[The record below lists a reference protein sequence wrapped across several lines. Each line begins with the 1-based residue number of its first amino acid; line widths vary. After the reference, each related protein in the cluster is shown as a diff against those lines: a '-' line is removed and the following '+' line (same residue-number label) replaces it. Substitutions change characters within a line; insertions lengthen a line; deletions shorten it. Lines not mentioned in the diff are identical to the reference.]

1 VAFAASVPPE
11 AKLDL
16 SRELI
21 QVDAGPVSLL
31 RVPGY
36 GKRAAA
42 RATAASSAEAHSS
55 SRPERASWPERMRN
69 AASPRTSAMSRSP
82 PASMSLE
89 SGEFAAVVV
98 LAGAAIRF

>member
-1 VAFAASVPPE
+1 
-11 AKLDL
+11 
-16 SRELI
+16 
-21 QVDAGPVSLL
+21 
-31 RVPGY
+31 
-36 GKRAAA
+36 
-42 RATAASSAEAHSS
+42 
-55 SRPERASWPERMRN
+55 MRN